1 MSVELVTYRQ
11 NRIDAIQK
19 IYTANVSRIYNV
31 FEANIRSVQASR
43 ATVRVKQTQI
53 NALTNKYYRD
63 MASLTD
69 AFNKSKRAIQNFNP
83 AVIRAAK
90 RKRALLIGIN
100 YIGTRNELFGCIN
113 DVNAIK
119 ERITRVGFSDIN
131 IKIITDLTPQ
141 KPNRLTILD
150 EFKRLLSTSLPND
163 LLFFSY
169 SGHGSYTLDRNNDET
184 DGRDEMIVSCD
195 LQGIIDDE
203 LKALIQTYLK
213 PGVTLFAMFDSCFS
227 GSVLDLKYQYFDS
240 LNYDNYIENEKQLE
254 TQGNVFMI
262 SGCTDKQTSA
272 DAVIDN
278 KACGAMTWSFLEAA
292 KEKTS
297 CTWRELIKS
306 MRDKLKLSKFN
317 QIPQF
322 SSGTFVDIDAAI
334 FI

>member
-1 MSVELVTYRQ
+1 M
-11 NRIDAIQK
+11 
-19 IYTANVSRIYNV
+19 YNALS
-31 FEANIRSVQASR
+31 ANIRRVQASR
-43 ATVRVKQTQI
+43 VTARVKQTQI
-53 NALTNKYYRD
+53 TGIINQYYRD
-63 MASLTD
+63 HAALTD
-69 AFNKSKRAIQNFNP
+69 AFNKNKQAIQNFTPTVIKAP
-83 AVIRAAK
+83 A

-100 YIGTRNELFGCIN
+100 YVGTSSELFGCIN

-131 IKIITDLTPQ
+131 VKIITDLTPK
-141 KPNRLTILD
+141 KPTRANILE
-150 EFKRLLSTSLPND
+150 EFKLLLSTSQVND
-163 LLFFSY
+163 LLFFCY
-169 SGHGSYTLDRNNDET
+169 SGHGSYTIDRSSDET

-195 LQGIIDDE
+195 LQGIVDDE

-227 GSVLDLKYQYFDS
+227 GSMLDLKYQYLDS
-240 LNYDNYIENEKQLE
+240 LNYDNYTENEKQLE
-254 TQGNVFMI
+254 TTGNVFMI

-272 DAVIDN
+272 DAVIN
-278 KACGAMTWSFLEAA
+278 NNACGAMTWSFLEAA
-292 KEKTS
+292 KEKTG

-306 MRDKLKLSKFN
+306 MRDKLKLSEFD